1 MGMGFRLNL
10 KCCVVPV
17 QSHLLS
23 SSPTRLSSSVRGKEA
38 SFSSGRLSSL
48 SSIAEEVE
56 PCHKYHSRSCKCSS
70 ASAPALED
78 GLSEM
83 TNTEVTIG
91 KRPFGSINSDPGGIH
106 ISHKARNSKGNTTPK
121 SVKAAHFSLLMD
133 NLNAL
138 EETLADSNALNLE
151 RDILLQLGRLGAL
164 KLFHTCLSK
173 AFDAPDACEVSDAVV
188 EKKTSSKRDNH
199 VKRIIRSGKSEMR
212 KSRRERNSAKPNQ
225 NSPFSLLSTGNQK
238 WLQQPSVSSLR
249 RASNSKRRRS
259 IIARNEAEMSRGVK
273 VVAELEKLR
282 AILEEESGQVPSL
295 RTWAEAAG
303 VDENVLRQNLHFGW
317 FCRDELLRST
327 RSLVIFL
334 TRNYRGLG
342 IAHEDLIQAG
352 NMGVLRG
359 AERFDHTRGYRFSTY
374 VQYWIRKSMSRMVAW
389 NARGIRIPTTLATA
403 VNQIQKARKSLNNH
417 RRKYPDDMEI
427 AKLTGFSVAKVRSAS
442 QCLRVVGSIDQK
454 IGDCINA
461 KYMEFTPDRSL
472 RSPEETVLRQN
483 MSSQIQELLSGL
495 DFRER
500 QVLILRYGL
509 KDNQVKS
516 LEEIGRLFNVSKEW
530 IRRIER
536 KAMEKLR
543 DKDVY
548 SSLSHYRNI

>member
-10 KCCVVPV
+10 KCVVPV

-48 SSIAEEVE
+48 SSIADEVE
-56 PCHKYHSRSCKCSS
+56 PCHKYHSRSCRCSS
-70 ASAPALED
+70 ASTPTLED
-78 GLSEM
+78 DLSKM
-83 TNTEVTIG
+83 TNTRVTIG
-91 KRPFGSINSDPGGIH
+91 KRPFSSINSDTGGIH
-106 ISHKARNSKGNTTPK
+106 ISHRASNSKGNTSSQ
-121 SVKAAHFSLLMD
+121 SVKAAHFSLLME

-138 EETLADSNALNLE
+138 EETLADSHALNLE
-151 RDILLQLGRLGAL
+151 RDILQQLGRLGAL

-188 EKKTSSKRDNH
+188 EKKMISKRNND
-199 VKRIIRSGKSEMR
+199 VKRIIRSGKRETR
-212 KSRRERNSAKPNQ
+212 KSRRERKSAKPNQ
-225 NSPFSLLSTGNQK
+225 NSPFSLLSIANQK
-238 WLQQPSVSSLR
+238 WLRQPSVSSRR

-273 VVAELEKLR
+273 VVAELER
-282 AILEEESGQVPSL
+282 IRTMLEEESGQVPSL
-295 RTWAEAAG
+295 RSWAEAAG

-389 NARGIRIPTTLATA
+389 HARGIRIPTTLATA

-417 RRKYPDDMEI
+417 HRKYPDDMEI
-427 AKLTGFSVAKVRSAS
+427 AKLTGFSVAKVRSAG

-454 IGDCINA
+454 VGDFISA

-483 MSSQIQELLSGL
+483 MRSQLQELLSGL

-543 DKDVY
+543 DKEVY
-548 SSLSHYRNI
+548 TSLSHYRNI

>member
-1 MGMGFRLNL
+1 
-10 KCCVVPV
+10 
-17 QSHLLS
+17 
-23 SSPTRLSSSVRGKEA
+23 
-38 SFSSGRLSSL
+38 
-48 SSIAEEVE
+48 
-56 PCHKYHSRSCKCSS
+56 
-70 ASAPALED
+70 
-78 GLSEM
+78 
-83 TNTEVTIG
+83 
-91 KRPFGSINSDPGGIH
+91 
-106 ISHKARNSKGNTTPK
+106 
-121 SVKAAHFSLLMD
+121 
-133 NLNAL
+133 
-138 EETLADSNALNLE
+138 
-151 RDILLQLGRLGAL
+151 
-164 KLFHTCLSK
+164 
-173 AFDAPDACEVSDAVV
+173 
-188 EKKTSSKRDNH
+188 
-199 VKRIIRSGKSEMR
+199 
-212 KSRRERNSAKPNQ
+212 
-225 NSPFSLLSTGNQK
+225 
-238 WLQQPSVSSLR
+238 
-249 RASNSKRRRS
+249 
-259 IIARNEAEMSRGVK
+259 MSRGVK

-389 NARGIRIPTTLATA
+389 HARGIRIPTTLATA

-417 RRKYPDDMEI
+417 HRKYPDDMEI